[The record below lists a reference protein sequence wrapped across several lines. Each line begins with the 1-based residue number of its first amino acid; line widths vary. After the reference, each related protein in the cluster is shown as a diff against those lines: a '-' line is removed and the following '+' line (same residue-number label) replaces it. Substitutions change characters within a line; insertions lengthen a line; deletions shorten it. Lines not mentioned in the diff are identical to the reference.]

1 MQFRGWI
8 LYIFMNDI
16 IMKQLIG
23 NMMGISI
30 SAMGQQFQQQNQQQ
44 QQQQQQ
50 CWFTKHLHR
59 NFDSECHGQQ
69 FDFSDHIVLFHAH
82 FLPIMIMEAIVCY
95 RHPLWSFTT
104 NNTPTSA
111 DQQNAEKRRSS
122 LSFYK
127 IFFCGMKMLLLTSVL
142 VWFGYVS
149 FIVYISAISTAAY
162 FHTVPESI
170 VGYLLSLTVQIP
182 IGLVVAGGIRSPK
195 LTKLRFFIGLE
206 SDREH
211 LD

>member
-8 LYIFMNDI
+8 LYIFINDI
-16 IMKQLIG
+16 IMKEFIG

-30 SAMGQQFQQQNQQQ
+30 SAMGQQLQQQEQKK
-44 QQQQQQ
+44 
-50 CWFTKHLHR
+50 CWFTKHLRR
-59 NFDSECHGQQ
+59 NFDLECHGQQ

-95 RHPLWSFTT
+95 RYPLWSFTSNAT
-104 NNTPTSA
+104 TASI
-111 DQQNAEKRRSS
+111 DQQNLEKRWSS
-122 LSFYK
+122 FNIYK
-127 IFFCGMKMLLLTSVL
+127 TFVSGMKMILLTSVL

-149 FIVYISAISTAAY
+149 FIVYISAISTATY

-170 VGYLLSLTVQIP
+170 VGYLLSLTVQLP
-182 IGLVVAGGIRSPK
+182 IGLVVAGGIRSSK
-195 LTKLRFFIGLE
+195 LTKLRSFVGLE

-211 LD
+211 MD

>member
-23 NMMGISI
+23 NVMGISI
-30 SAMGQQFQQQNQQQ
+30 SAMGQQFQQQQE
-44 QQQQQQ
+44 Q
-50 CWFTKHLHR
+50 CWFTKHLRR
-59 NFDSECHGQQ
+59 NFDLECHGQQ

-82 FLPIMIMEAIVCY
+82 FLQIMIMEAIVCY

-104 NNTPTSA
+104 NNIHTSI
-111 DQQNAEKRRSS
+111 DQQNAEKIRSS

-127 IFFCGMKMLLLTSVL
+127 IFFSGMKMLLLTSLL

-149 FIVYISAISTAAY
+149 FIVYISAISTATY

-195 LTKLRFFIGLE
+195 LTKLRFFLGLE

-211 LD
+211 MD